1 MGRTTGHPAF
11 PARSRRQSI
20 PTPLPRLRVMD
31 PAERVRWACE
41 SARAV
46 LDGRLTAADAA
57 RALAIQQEQL
67 ADLLRSDRSG
77 VTARQSAEVATRL
90 RLLAEQ
96 VADSDHARGDPE
108 SHQTL
113 ARALGRLADVL
124 R

>member
-1 MGRTTGHPAF
+1 
-11 PARSRRQSI
+11 
-20 PTPLPRLRVMD
+20 MD
-31 PAERVRWACE
+31 PGDRVRWACE

-46 LDGRLTAADAA
+46 LDGRLPAAEAA

-67 ADLLRSDRSG
+67 ADLLRSDRSS

-96 VADSDHARGDPE
+96 VSDSAGDDPE

-113 ARALGRLADVL
+113 ARALGQLADVL